1 MRIIVMRDA
10 ATVVR
15 GGGWGGCE
23 VWHEARECDACS
35 LMRMRK
41 SNGWWLGI
49 LRPCLPILQPIVFII
64 SSP

>member
-23 VWHEARECDACS
+23 VWHAARECNGCS
-35 LMRMRK
+35 LMRMAR
-41 SNGWWLGI
+41 GRTMDGG
-49 LRPCLPILQPIVFII
+49 
-64 SSP
+64 